1 MSITGVVQG
10 VGFRPHVA
18 RIASGYPVT
27 GLCGN
32 DDNSVFIEVQG
43 LPADVDAFCRA
54 VVTDIPPM
62 ASIVSSRQNEAA
74 TIPGETSFRIVAS
87 RRAAGAITLIPA
99 DGAVCDDCVADLTDP
114 ENRRY
119 GYPFTTCTNCGPRLS
134 IIRDVPYDRP
144 LTTMAEFPMCEAC
157 RKEYEDPSDRRYH
170 AQPISCF
177 DCGPHLWLEIVDH
190 ESGDDQSAPE
200 HSLRAAG
207 HDGPSNVTGQSSGLA
222 RAGHPEDA
230 GNFPTD
236 PRTQIADTIQTAK
249 NLLRQGKILA
259 VKGIGGF
266 TLMCDARNEQAV
278 ATLRARKHRGGK
290 PLAVMAGCLATAE
303 SIADLDEAQTRVL
316 TGREAP
322 IVLAPMGAEYDLA
335 ASVAP
340 GLDDIGVMLPYAPLH
355 RLLLDDTDVLVA
367 TSANSSSKPLTYLN
381 EDART
386 DLSQIVDAFLL
397 HDRGIHVPVEDSVVM
412 ADGDQT
418 RPIRRSRGYAPLPVF
433 LSDAD
438 HCVLAVGAE
447 LKNTFALTRD
457 GMAFLSAHIGDM
469 GSWETQRAYEKSV
482 AQMLDAHRRT
492 PELIVVDKHPG
503 YFTHSW
509 GLRRAERDG
518 VPVLEI
524 QHHHAHALSL
534 MAEAGIHG
542 PWTCVVL
549 DGTGYGD
556 DGTIWGG
563 EVLGLGDDPLTYE
576 RLWHLPG
583 FWLPGGDSAVRNP
596 WKSAM
601 GLLWEYDVDPAQIR
615 AWSGSLSDDQ
625 ETAQPGSAPHRGNPP
640 SERLTPPDHHDRRG
654 TDVVPLASGQ
664 PTPEEMALVT
674 SQLQGQV
681 AVVRTSSTG
690 RLFDAVASLLGI
702 CHQVTY
708 EAQAA
713 MELQTWAERC
723 THNHHP
729 PVRHMKQL
737 VDMLVLGQQ
746 RGEPA
751 ECLARTFHIGL
762 ARLIASAIDALPAT
776 PGPIG
781 LTGGVFANRLF
792 AWDLTRELRDRG
804 HETLQHQVVPSND
817 GGLSLG
823 QAYAGYLS
831 LIESFRLPGR

>member
-1 MSITGVVQG
+1 MIRRVVSITGVVQG
-10 VGFRPHVA
+10 VGFRPNVV

-43 LPADVDAFCRA
+43 LPEDVDAFCRA

-62 ASIVSSRQNEAA
+62 ASIVSSRQAEVA
-74 TIPGETSFRIVAS
+74 TVPSETSFRIVAS

-99 DGAVCDDCVADLTDP
+99 DGAVCDDCLADMTDP
-114 ENRRY
+114 GNRRY

-144 LTTMAEFPMCEAC
+144 LTTMAEFPMCDAC
-157 RKEYEDPSDRRYH
+157 RQEYENPSDRRYH

-177 DCGPHLWLEIVDH
+177 DCGPHLWLEIVNP
-190 ESGDDQSAPE
+190 ESTEGQVVPEQSF
-200 HSLRAAG
+200 SGSG
-207 HDGPSNVTGQSSGLA
+207 HDKLSSVRGQPPGPADTRQLGQA
-222 RAGHPEDA
+222 DNAPI
-230 GNFPTD
+230 D
-236 PRTQIADTIQTAK
+236 PRTQIASTIQTART
-249 NLLRQGKILA
+249 LLRQGKILA

-278 ATLRARKHRGGK
+278 ATLRTRKRRPGK
-290 PLAVMAGCLATAE
+290 PLAVMAGCLTTAE

-322 IVLAPMGAEYDLA
+322 IVLAPMGAGYDLA
-335 ASVAP
+335 SSVAP
-340 GLDDIGVMLPYAPLH
+340 GLDDIGVMLPYAPVH
-355 RLLLDDTDVLVA
+355 RLLLDETDVLVA

-381 EDART
+381 EDAYK
-386 DLSQIVDAFLL
+386 DLSGIVDAFLL

-412 ADGDQT
+412 ADGNQT

-469 GSWETQRAYEKSV
+469 GSWETQKAYEKSV

-518 VPVLEI
+518 VPVLEV

-534 MAEAGIHG
+534 MAEAGVSG
-542 PWTCVVL
+542 PWTCIVL

-563 EVLGLGDDPLTYE
+563 EVLRLGEDPLSYD

-583 FWLPGGDSAVRNP
+583 FWLPGGDSAVRHP

-601 GLLWEYDVDPAQIR
+601 GLMWEDDVDPGQIR
-615 AWSGSLSDDQ
+615 AWSASQPVDQATHQPISDPQSLPERDDR
-625 ETAQPGSAPHRGNPP
+625 H
-640 SERLTPPDHHDRRG
+640 G
-654 TDVVPLASGQ
+654 TGVVPLATGQ
-664 PTPEEMALVT
+664 PTAEEMALVT
-674 SQLQGQV
+674 SQLHSQV
-681 AVVRTSSTG
+681 GVVRTSSTG

-702 CHQVTY
+702 CHLVTY

-723 THNHHP
+723 THDHHP
-729 PVRHMKQL
+729 PVRTVQQL
-737 VDMLVLGQQ
+737 VDLLVVGQS
-746 RGEPA
+746 RGEPTA
-751 ECLARTFHIGL
+751 CLARTFHIGL
-762 ARLIASAIDALPAT
+762 ARLVALAIDTLPAT

-792 AWDLTRELRDRG
+792 AWDLTRELHSKG
-804 HETLQHQVVPSND
+804 YETVQHHVVPSND

-823 QAYAGYLS
+823 QAYAGYLHLQHQS
-831 LIESFRLPGR
+831 